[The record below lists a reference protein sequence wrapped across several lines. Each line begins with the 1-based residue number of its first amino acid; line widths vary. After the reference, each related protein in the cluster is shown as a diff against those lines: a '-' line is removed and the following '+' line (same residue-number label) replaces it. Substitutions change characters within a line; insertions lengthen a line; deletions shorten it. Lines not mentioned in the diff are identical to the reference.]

1 MNAIR
6 RYRED
11 TGQTQQQLAVR
22 LGITKST
29 VSKIERGALRP
40 ADQVA
45 LKLEEMTGIDF
56 KVLRGLVPSQEASK
70 CR

>member
-11 TGQTQQQLAVR
+11 TGQTQQQLAAR

-45 LKLEEMTGIDF
+45 LKLEKLTGIDF
-56 KVLRGLVPSQEASK
+56 KVLRGLVSQEESVGQ
-70 CR
+70 

>member
-6 RYRED
+6 RYRET
-11 TGQTQQQLAVR
+11 TGQTQQQLAAR

-40 ADQVA
+40 AERVA
-45 LKLEEMTGIDF
+45 LELEELTGVPF
-56 KVLRGLVPSQEASK
+56 KVLRGLVPQDESVG
-70 CR
+70 R